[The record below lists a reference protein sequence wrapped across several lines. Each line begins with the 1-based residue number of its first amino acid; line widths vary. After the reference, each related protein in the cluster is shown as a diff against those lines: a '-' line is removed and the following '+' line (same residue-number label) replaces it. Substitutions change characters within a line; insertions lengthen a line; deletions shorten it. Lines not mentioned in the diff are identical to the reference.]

1 MLIFHVRYFLWMIWY
16 LAKWFLVNRVL
27 LVSMEKSLSQ
37 AWGEEPHRYGLRGEL
52 PDYSKM
58 PKFVKLCLCFL
69 RV

>member
-1 MLIFHVRYFLWMIWY
+1 MLIFHVRYFLWY

-37 AWGEEPHRYGLRGEL
+37 PWGEEPHRYGLRGEL
-52 PDYSKM
+52 PDCSKP
-58 PKFVKLCLCFL
+58 PKFIKLCLCFL